1 MADPQTNTQTDI
13 DLIRDFIEHVHAGE
27 WSLRVSREEVLE
39 ALQRVGRMSDKA
51 VTTQTQ
57 EAR

>member
-13 DLIRDFIEHVHAGE
+13 DLIRDFIEHVHVGE

-39 ALQRVGRMSDKA
+39 ALQRVEVACLTK
-51 VTTQTQ
+51 Q
-57 EAR
+57 